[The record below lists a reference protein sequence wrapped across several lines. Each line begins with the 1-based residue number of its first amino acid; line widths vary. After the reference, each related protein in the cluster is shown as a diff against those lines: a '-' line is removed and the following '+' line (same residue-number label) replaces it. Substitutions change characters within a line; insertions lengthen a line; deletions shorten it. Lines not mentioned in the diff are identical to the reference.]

1 MLLLILITVNE
12 NITGKDMGQT
22 RICDFRIFIS
32 ALILASF
39 SGVDLSWSKGV
50 GVVKSS
56 HQTVSGASNN

>member
-32 ALILASF
+32 ALILAIASVH
-39 SGVDLSWSKGV
+39 GVDLS
-50 GVVKSS
+50 
-56 HQTVSGASNN
+56 